1 MIDCIHHLLFDK
13 LDKRLLDYLKE
24 KISITGKNPVK
35 ISHKEIANDL
45 GSSREVI
52 SRVIKK
58 LESHKKVKQ
67 HYDSIEL
74 F

>member
-1 MIDCIHHLLFDK
+1 MVDCIHHLLFDK

-67 HYDSIEL
+67 QYDSIEI